1 MAGSGLELE
10 EGLSIDKKKFMTL
23 RNKMRA
29 SPANFFQLTSSSRFQ
44 AIDLVRTA
52 VLNLL
57 LAVVSEK

>member
-10 EGLSIDKKKFMTL
+10 EGLSIDKKKLMTL

-29 SPANFFQLTSSSRFQ
+29 SPANFFQLTSNSRFQ